1 MLNMNMRNL
10 FKFIQSRPL
19 FQPAYPPL
27 GPPPGATGQ
36 AHLVGRISVSAPLH
50 IHGEVLRN
58 RRAQAPCFIAS
69 CALLFSLQS
78 AFCQTTPDPA
88 GAGLAPF
95 VASGGAAL
103 HPAWRLSGLPDNKAP
118 RSVFEATTLN
128 GETVLALRTQASYG
142 VLTHAWQG
150 AAPEFLSWRWRLA
163 QPLRQADIKSK
174 AGDDAA
180 LKVCVMLHQPLADI
194 PFLQRSVLALARS
207 ASGQALPSATL
218 CYLWDSRYP
227 AGTVGA
233 NPYSARVRF
242 MVLNGSESATNQW
255 VSQRRNIADDFALL
269 FGQESATLP
278 PVTAVAV
285 GADSDNTQ
293 GSSLGYLAQLRWLP

>member
-1 MLNMNMRNL
+1 MSATFHL
-10 FKFIQSRPL
+10 PL
-19 FQPAYPPL
+19 
-27 GPPPGATGQ
+27 
-36 AHLVGRISVSAPLH
+36 
-50 IHGEVLRN
+50 
-58 RRAQAPCFIAS
+58 
-69 CALLFSLQS
+69 
-78 AFCQTTPDPA
+78 
-88 GAGLAPF
+88 AGLA
-95 VASGGAAL
+95 AACFLWLGTAHAALAPLTAPGSTAGSATL

-118 RSVFEATTLN
+118 RSIFEAATLN
-128 GETVLALRTQASYG
+128 GETVLALRSQASYG

-150 AAPEFLSWRWRLA
+150 AAPESLSWRWRLEN
-163 QPLRQADIKSK
+163 PLSNADIKTK

-180 LKVCVMLHQPLADI
+180 LKVCVMLDQPMADV

-207 ASGQALPSATL
+207 VSGQNLPSATL

-242 MVLNGSESATNQW
+242 MVLNGSESATGQW
-255 VSQRRNIADDFALL
+255 VSQRRNIAEDFALL
-269 FGQESATLP
+269 FGQETPALP

-293 GSSLGYLAQLRWLP
+293 GSSLGYVNQLRWLP